1 MNVDTAVRY
10 LGLLRAKWRWLC
22 WGVLIS
28 LAVTTAA
35 LVATPPLYHS
45 EATLFVRTPGDVS
58 SVVDGGDSYAQGRA
72 RTFAALA
79 DNPALTSR
87 VVTDLG
93 LDLAPATLAKRVDAE
108 NPPGTA
114 LIEVAVSSPS
124 PSEARRTATVLLDEL
139 TATVDGLETV
149 PGSLVPRAELVVVN
163 PPSTETRVSAWGLPV
178 AAVLAGAALT
188 GVVVAT
194 MCVVLT
200 SVHAS
205 AGRSSAGTGSL
216 ADEPHP
222 GAR

>member
-1 MNVDTAVRY
+1 MSIQY
-10 LGLLRAKWRWLC
+10 LSLVRAKWRWLC

-28 LAVTTAA
+28 LTVTTAA
-35 LVATPPLYHS
+35 LLATPPLYRC

-87 VVTDLG
+87 VGTDLG
-93 LDLAPATLAKRVDAE
+93 LDLAPETLANRVDAE

-114 LIEVAVSSPS
+114 LIEVAVSSPT

-149 PGSLVPRAELVVVN
+149 PGSLVPRAELVVIN
-163 PPSTETRVSAWGLPV
+163 PPSTEVRISAWGLPV

-188 GVVVAT
+188 GALVGA

-200 SVHAS
+200 STHAS
-205 AGRSSAGTGSL
+205 AVRPFAGSGSL
-216 ADEPHP
+216 ADEPHR
-222 GAR
+222 GVR

>member
-205 AGRSSAGTGSL
+205 AGQSAAGTGSL

>member
-1 MNVDTAVRY
+1 MSTSY
-10 LGLLRAKWRWLC
+10 LGLLRAKWRWLS
-22 WGVLIS
+22 WGVLLA

-35 LVATPPLYHS
+35 LVATPPLYRC

-79 DNPALTSR
+79 DNSALTSR

-93 LDLAPATLAKRVDAE
+93 LELAPETLAARVDAE

-114 LIEVAVSSPS
+114 LIEIEVSSPT

-139 TATVDGLETV
+139 AATVDGLETV

-163 PPSTETRVSAWGLPV
+163 PPSAEVRVSAWGLPV

-188 GVVVAT
+188 GVLVGA

-200 SVHAS
+200 SVRAS
-205 AGRSSAGTGSL
+205 AGRSSAGAESL
-216 ADEPHP
+216 VDEP
-222 GAR
+222 ARGVR

>member
-1 MNVDTAVRY
+1 MVVGY
-10 LGLLRAKWRWLC
+10 LGLLHAKWRWLS

-35 LVATPPLYHS
+35 LVAAPPLYRC

-93 LDLAPATLAKRVDAE
+93 LDLAPETLAKRVDAE

-139 TATVDGLETV
+139 TSTVDGLETV

-163 PPSTETRVSAWGLPV
+163 PPSTEVRISAWGLPV

-188 GVVVAT
+188 GVWVAA

-200 SVHAS
+200 SAHAS
-205 AGRSSAGTGSL
+205 AGRPSAGTESL
-216 ADEPHP
+216 ADEPHR
-222 GAR
+222 GVR

>member
-1 MNVDTAVRY
+1 MSTGY
-10 LGLLRAKWRWLC
+10 LALLRAKWRWLS

-35 LVATPPLYHS
+35 LVATPPLYRC

-58 SVVDGGDSYAQGRA
+58 SVIDGGDSYAQGRA

-93 LDLAPATLAKRVDAE
+93 LDLAPETLAERVDAE

-114 LIEVAVSSPS
+114 LVEVAVSSPS

-163 PPSTETRVSAWGLPV
+163 PPSTEVRIAAWGLPV

-188 GVVVAT
+188 GVLVGA
-194 MCVVLT
+194 MCVVLA
-200 SVHAS
+200 SAHAS
-205 AGRSSAGTGSL
+205 AWRPSAGTEAL
-216 ADEPHP
+216 ADEPHR
-222 GAR
+222 GVR

>member
-1 MNVDTAVRY
+1 MIIWY
-10 LGLLRAKWRWLC
+10 LGLLRAKWRWLS
-22 WGVLIS
+22 WGVLIA

-35 LVATPPLYHS
+35 LVATPPLYRC
-45 EATLFVRTPGDVS
+45 EATLFVRTPGDVT

-93 LDLAPATLAKRVDAE
+93 LDLAPESLTERVDAE

-114 LIEVAVSSPS
+114 LVEVAVSSPS
-124 PSEARRTATVLLDEL
+124 PSEARRTATVLIEEL

-149 PGSLVPRAELVVVN
+149 PGSLVPRAELVVIN
-163 PPSTETRVSAWGLPV
+163 PPSAEVRVSAWGLPV

-188 GVVVAT
+188 GVVVGA

-200 SVHAS
+200 SVRVS
-205 AGRSSAGTGSL
+205 AKRPSTGDESF
-216 ADEPHP
+216 ADEHHR
-222 GAR
+222 GMR